1 MRDPN
6 KLNSIESGRLNIL
19 KIQNPPPCDYVD
31 WDLNDDREMRK
42 YIQTVERTVR
52 QSFEYTSMIAYLR
65 ENLNMNSCSFFENV
79 SNSEYSKVRIEI
91 HHDPLSLFDIASIVT
106 RKRLFFNENMDEE
119 LTAME
124 IMLQH
129 YETHIGLIPLSE
141 TVHQLVHNRYLFI
154 PTDKLFGH
162 YKTFVNMYSDFITPE
177 QKEAIDNI
185 EEATKIYSEDQYK
198 EILDKKFMY
207 VDFNSESALPYA
219 EVKQLLESRVQQLEA
234 PKPQITY
241 INNNKPLIIW
251 SRPSTLK

>member
-6 KLNSIESGRLNIL
+6 KLNSMESGRLNIL
-19 KIQNPPPCDYVD
+19 KIQNPPPCDYMD

-119 LTAME
+119 MTAME

-185 EEATKIYSEDQYK
+185 EEATKIYSEYQYK
-198 EILDKKFMY
+198 EI
-207 VDFNSESALPYA
+207 
-219 EVKQLLESRVQQLEA
+219 
-234 PKPQITY
+234 
-241 INNNKPLIIW
+241 
-251 SRPSTLK
+251 